1 MISTVVIPTYNRP
14 EQIAAALD
22 ALAAQYDPDA
32 PFAVVVVDDGSD
44 PVISIYGIDRPF
56 PVKLVRLPRNR
67 GRAAARNAGVA
78 VVKTPLTVFI
88 DDDMR
93 VEPGYMRAWQSRID
107 PHGKTVG
114 LGHVV
119 FHPDVQRDAL
129 TRYLETRGIA
139 KLSDDEQIPYRYFL
153 TYNSAVPTHLLR
165 EVGGF
170 DERLRAW
177 GGEDL
182 ELALRLQRAGGVFVR
197 VPDAKA
203 LHAHCRDLLR
213 VWDIS
218 MQFARDSMP
227 ILFEKHPELIRELHA
242 DVLGPRVTEKSLRRV
257 AVRALTQRPL
267 PDWIRVAM
275 TRWPKAPW
283 PMRAFDYVIASAW
296 RRGLDEAAQRGR
308 L

>member
-1 MISTVVIPTYNRP
+1 VISTVVIPTYNRQ
-14 EQIAAALD
+14 EQLAAALD
-22 ALAAQYDPDA
+22 ALAVQFEPDI
-32 PFAVVVVDDGSD
+32 PFAVVVVDDGSE
-44 PVISIYGIDRPF
+44 PAISIVRQDYPY
-56 PVKLVRLPRNR
+56 PVKLVRLPENR
-67 GRAAARNAGVA
+67 GRAAARNAGIA
-78 VVKTPLTVFI
+78 VVETPLTVFI

-93 VEPGYMRAWQSRID
+93 VEPGYIRAWQEYVD

-242 DVLGPRVTEKSLRRV
+242 DVLGPLITEHSLRRV
-257 AVRALTQRPL
+257 IIRALTRRPL
-267 PDWIRVAM
+267 PDWLCSAI

-308 L
+308 